1 MSAAKSADASWRG
14 NSQEGVGV
22 LRCEHWLLD
31 KALIRGL
38 LTGTEKVTATAA
50 CKPKLPK
57 AQMESSKSE
66 ERDQIDRPPAPREDE
81 AASEPGTGS
90 EGFQSDNW
98 RGESAPEPEWAQP
111 VSNDAATQ
119 SGRRME

>member
-14 NSQEGVGV
+14 NSQHGMGV

-31 KALIRGL
+31 KSLIRGL

-57 AQMESSKSE
+57 SPNGKFEKRRA
-66 ERDQIDRPPAPREDE
+66 RPDRPATRPTRRRGSVRARHEFRGFPVRRLVARIRSRVGLGPARLK
-81 AASEPGTGS
+81 
-90 EGFQSDNW
+90 
-98 RGESAPEPEWAQP
+98 
-111 VSNDAATQ
+111 
-119 SGRRME
+119 